1 MSQTPGKLPKRANDG
16 SQNQFEPLLDSNEAA
31 ELLKIHPKTLQ
42 RMARR
47 GEIPSIQIGKLW
59 RFRGSELN
67 AWAQGIIAHSYPC
80 RLNSERREQ

>member
-1 MSQTPGKLPKRANDG
+1 MQRATLPVEIKRN
-16 SQNQFEPLLDSNEAA
+16 SRTEFEPLLDSNEAA
-31 ELLKIHPKTLQ
+31 QLLKVHPKTLQ

-67 AWAQGIIAHSYPC
+67 AWAQV
-80 RLNSERREQ
+80 

>member
-1 MSQTPGKLPKRANDG
+1 MHRATLPTEIKRNSQTEFG
-16 SQNQFEPLLDSNEAA
+16 PLLDSNEAA

-59 RFRGSELN
+59 RFRSSELN

-80 RLNSERREQ
+80 RLNPERREQ